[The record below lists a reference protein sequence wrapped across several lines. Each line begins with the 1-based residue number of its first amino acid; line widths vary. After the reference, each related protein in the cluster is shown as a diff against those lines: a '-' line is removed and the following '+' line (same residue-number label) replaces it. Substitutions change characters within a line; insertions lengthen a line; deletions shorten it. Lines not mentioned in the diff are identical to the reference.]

1 MSMLEIN
8 HLYKS
13 YDGSENYVLEDL
25 NLKIEE
31 NEFVVI
37 VGKSGGGKSTL
48 LNLLAGFIKP
58 DRGDILLNG
67 QSSIGPSANK
77 GVVFQEHGLFPWCTV
92 LENVAMG
99 PKLNKNKDK
108 NKIAQEL
115 IELVGLKG
123 YENLYPASLSGGM
136 AQRVGIAR
144 ALATN
149 PDLLLMD
156 EPLGA
161 LDPLTRTKMRDE
173 ILKIWKE
180 TKKTVV
186 FITHSVSEAVYLA
199 DRVIVLKKGQIVKNE
214 EIHLPK
220 PRDARNIE
228 FLSKVEELEDVL
240 LERQDD
246 YIEGEAV

>member
-1 MSMLEIN
+1 MKMLEIN
-8 HLYKS
+8 DLYKS
-13 YDGSENYVLEDL
+13 YDGSENYVLKNI
-25 NLKIEE
+25 NLTIEK

-58 DRGDILLNG
+58 DRGEILVNG

-99 PKLNKNKDK
+99 PKLHKDK
-108 NKIAQEL
+108 NKNQIAQEL

-161 LDPLTRTKMRDE
+161 LDPLTRTKMREE

-199 DRVIVLKKGQIVKNE
+199 DRVFVLYICEIVKDE
-214 EIHLPK
+214 KITLPK
-220 PRDARNIE
+220 PRDTRATE
-228 FLSKVEELEDVL
+228 FAAKVEELEDTL
-240 LERQDD
+240 LETNDP
-246 YIEGEAV
+246 YEKEEIA